1 MENDM
6 EEKPYGEDIRQ
17 IMNLIDGVYIAV
29 NHMEGTADL
38 KPKNAASWKEFW
50 ENKLSMGF
58 PSEAEKCACCK
69 KMAQPEDFVG
79 AHIIEVSS
87 KKMFVYPLCRSC
99 NSRYGKEK
107 EDSPVFIVDKSRCA
121 DFSYDESE
129 PAPQS

>member
-1 MENDM
+1 M
-6 EEKPYGEDIRQ
+6 EEGQYGEDIRQ
-17 IMNLIDGVYIAV
+17 IIDIVDGLRIAV
-29 NHMEGTADL
+29 RHMKGSADL
-38 KPKNAASWKEFW
+38 KPKNATSWKEFW

-58 PSEAEKCACCK
+58 PSEPEKCDCCK
-69 KMAQPEDFVG
+69 LMALPEDFVG